1 VVDAPH
7 VPEHVD
13 LDPTKDLLGVTSV
26 FGRRLPEEPLELLTS
41 RAPAGRL
48 IPERGP
54 VVDQEVDHPVPQLSH
69 ALRIELEAAV
79 RLPVVDRGQDATG
92 FGEGSVSG

>member
-1 VVDAPH
+1 
-7 VPEHVD
+7 
-13 LDPTKDLLGVTSV
+13 
-26 FGRRLPEEPLELLTS
+26 
-41 RAPAGRL
+41 
-48 IPERGP
+48 